1 MNFAKNVVIAVTFV
15 TAASTASVEVCAQT
29 YCRPGDTVCQHQ
41 LQIQQQ
47 QAQEVARQRQLQ
59 MLQQQA
65 QQAARQRQLQMQQL
79 QMQQQQAQEAAR
91 QRQLQQQ
98 QQQAQLAE
106 RQRQLQQQQQQA
118 QLAERQ
124 RQLQIQ
130 QQQAQQAARQRQLQQ
145 QQLQAQQ
152 ATRQHQ
158 PQHEQGAQTS
168 APGPS
173 PPQTAGSSSVLPGKA
188 ASQHLDQSRVASAG
202 ESHVAPRATSASLGG
217 GVTAVGRPRSSQ
229 LTVTQAKPDGSKI
242 VMNLRFAGNKAQ
254 IVNAYATQK
263 DVAHGTV
270 TRTYLDGHKLIKGKA
285 FTQFKA
291 PGGYSLTTHADGL
304 REAYRPDGRP
314 LYREQWQT
322 QTVHGV
328 ETRVIARTVYSERMS
343 KQTVIYRTPIV
354 RTYAPETYFGVPVFA
369 YQPVVFA
376 PAFYEPFRVG
386 FAQPLSVTAACLIC
400 PAPVVAFARPVQ
412 QYSDPVALV
421 GDLQI
426 TSAVT
431 DGAGNPQ
438 VADKSPPPASD
449 PEVAQV
455 VQQVAA
461 LLQQVDSAKA
471 DNPDLRSQIDSLQ
484 GQQTGEPTARSADAS
499 VAYVAYTIP
508 EGVRQQIHR
517 QVRDNIELHESNQP
531 LTWPYLVSSG
541 KAQEYVFQVSEMTSA
556 VDTDGEECSLSGGD
570 LLRLDTGAAPDE
582 SALRMRVVTS
592 KATSCDSGTVVNIS
606 VADAQGMLND
616 FNARQE
622 TIMKK
627 VQPELEGSATN
638 A

>member
-65 QQAARQRQLQMQQL
+65 QQ
-79 QMQQQQAQEAAR
+79 AAR

-188 ASQHLDQSRVASAG
+188 ASQHLDQPRVASAG
-202 ESHVAPRATSASLGG
+202 ESHVAPRATSTSLGG

-291 PGGYSLTTHADGL
+291 
-304 REAYRPDGRP
+304 
-314 LYREQWQT
+314 
-322 QTVHGV
+322 
-328 ETRVIARTVYSERMS
+328 
-343 KQTVIYRTPIV
+343 
-354 RTYAPETYFGVPVFA
+354 
-369 YQPVVFA
+369 
-376 PAFYEPFRVG
+376 
-386 FAQPLSVTAACLIC
+386 
-400 PAPVVAFARPVQ
+400 
-412 QYSDPVALV
+412 
-421 GDLQI
+421 
-426 TSAVT
+426 
-431 DGAGNPQ
+431 
-438 VADKSPPPASD
+438 
-449 PEVAQV
+449 
-455 VQQVAA
+455 
-461 LLQQVDSAKA
+461 
-471 DNPDLRSQIDSLQ
+471 
-484 GQQTGEPTARSADAS
+484 
-499 VAYVAYTIP
+499 
-508 EGVRQQIHR
+508 
-517 QVRDNIELHESNQP
+517 
-531 LTWPYLVSSG
+531 
-541 KAQEYVFQVSEMTSA
+541 
-556 VDTDGEECSLSGGD
+556 
-570 LLRLDTGAAPDE
+570 
-582 SALRMRVVTS
+582 
-592 KATSCDSGTVVNIS
+592 
-606 VADAQGMLND
+606 
-616 FNARQE
+616 
-622 TIMKK
+622 
-627 VQPELEGSATN
+627 
-638 A
+638 

>member
-1 MNFAKNVVIAVTFV
+1 M
-15 TAASTASVEVCAQT
+15 TA
-29 YCRPGDTVCQHQ
+29 R
-41 LQIQQQ
+41 
-47 QAQEVARQRQLQ
+47 
-59 MLQQQA
+59 
-65 QQAARQRQLQMQQL
+65 
-79 QMQQQQAQEAAR
+79 
-91 QRQLQQQ
+91 
-98 QQQAQLAE
+98 
-106 RQRQLQQQQQQA
+106 
-118 QLAERQ
+118 
-124 RQLQIQ
+124 
-130 QQQAQQAARQRQLQQ
+130 
-145 QQLQAQQ
+145 
-152 ATRQHQ
+152 
-158 PQHEQGAQTS
+158 
-168 APGPS
+168 
-173 PPQTAGSSSVLPGKA
+173 
-188 ASQHLDQSRVASAG
+188 
-202 ESHVAPRATSASLGG
+202 
-217 GVTAVGRPRSSQ
+217 
-229 LTVTQAKPDGSKI
+229 
-242 VMNLRFAGNKAQ
+242 
-254 IVNAYATQK
+254 K

-270 TRTYLDGHKLIKGKA
+270 TRTYLDGHKLITGKV

-328 ETRVIARTVYSERMS
+328 ATRVIARTVHSERMINH
-343 KQTVIYRTPIV
+343 TVIYSTPIV
-354 RTYAPETYFGVPVFA
+354 RTYVPETYFGVPVFA

-376 PAFYEPFRVG
+376 PVFYGPFALA
-386 FAQPLSVTAACLIC
+386 FAQPLSVTPACLIC

-426 TSAVT
+426 TSAVS

-461 LLQQVDSAKA
+461 LLQEVDSAKA

-499 VAYVAYTIP
+499 VAYTIP

-517 QVRDNIELHESNQP
+517 QVRDNIELHKSNQP

-541 KAQEYVFQVSEMTSA
+541 KALDYVFQVSEMTSA
-556 VDTDGEECSLSGGD
+556 LDTNGEECSLSGGD
-570 LLRLDTGAAPDE
+570 LLKLDNGAAPDDP
-582 SALRMRVVTS
+582 ALRMRVVTS

-606 VADAQGMLND
+606 LADAQGMLND
-616 FNARQE
+616 FSARQE
-622 TIMKK
+622 AIMEK
-627 VQPELEGSATN
+627 VQPELEGGATN
-638 A
+638 V

>member
-41 LQIQQQ
+41 LQIQRQ

-79 QMQQQQAQEAAR
+79 QMQQQQAQ
-91 QRQLQQQ
+91 
-98 QQQAQLAE
+98 LAE
-106 RQRQLQQQQQQA
+106 RQRQLQQQQQRA

-168 APGPS
+168 AQGPS

-291 PGGYSLTTHADGL
+291 
-304 REAYRPDGRP
+304 
-314 LYREQWQT
+314 
-322 QTVHGV
+322 
-328 ETRVIARTVYSERMS
+328 
-343 KQTVIYRTPIV
+343 
-354 RTYAPETYFGVPVFA
+354 
-369 YQPVVFA
+369 
-376 PAFYEPFRVG
+376 
-386 FAQPLSVTAACLIC
+386 
-400 PAPVVAFARPVQ
+400 
-412 QYSDPVALV
+412 
-421 GDLQI
+421 
-426 TSAVT
+426 
-431 DGAGNPQ
+431 
-438 VADKSPPPASD
+438 
-449 PEVAQV
+449 
-455 VQQVAA
+455 
-461 LLQQVDSAKA
+461 
-471 DNPDLRSQIDSLQ
+471 
-484 GQQTGEPTARSADAS
+484 
-499 VAYVAYTIP
+499 
-508 EGVRQQIHR
+508 
-517 QVRDNIELHESNQP
+517 
-531 LTWPYLVSSG
+531 
-541 KAQEYVFQVSEMTSA
+541 
-556 VDTDGEECSLSGGD
+556 
-570 LLRLDTGAAPDE
+570 
-582 SALRMRVVTS
+582 
-592 KATSCDSGTVVNIS
+592 
-606 VADAQGMLND
+606 
-616 FNARQE
+616 
-622 TIMKK
+622 
-627 VQPELEGSATN
+627 
-638 A
+638 